1 MSYVDSFRNNF
12 IFLDMIY
19 ELMGE
24 GIIGTTVSIS
34 GAEPFIMVIFT
45 FISDIQI
52 SAHEIIQGVPIN
64 TRIERQLKYRL

>member
-52 SAHEIIQGVPIN
+52 CTEIIQGVPIN